1 MDVRTGLFYAKSDEW
16 VRVEG
21 DIAVIGVTDYAQSQL
36 SDIVYFEF
44 KVDAGDT
51 IKKDTAVASM
61 ESVKAAAD
69 VSLPVSGKVVEIN
82 EEIADSPEVVNSDPY
97 GKAWMLKI
105 ELSNP
110 GDLDDLMDADA
121 YSKYCEERSH

>member
-44 KVDAGDT
+44 STSRAYVDGLLNN
-51 IKKDTAVASM
+51 ILLGRFFGSNNRQIFGN
-61 ESVKAAAD
+61 AD
-69 VSLPVSGKVVEIN
+69 FF
-82 EEIADSPEVVNSDPY
+82 AF
-97 GKAWMLKI
+97 
-105 ELSNP
+105 
-110 GDLDDLMDADA
+110 DD
-121 YSKYCEERSH
+121 